1 LISQQWEMRLDAFPG
16 RGAFQLP
23 RSPLITLDSIKY
35 DDEDGI
41 EQTLGASVYGVDSV
55 GEMPARIW
63 LKGGESWPTTYPDAL
78 ETVRVLFTAGYG
90 TAGADV
96 PASIRAAL
104 LLLLGNLFEN
114 REAVVTGTIVTDL
127 PFGVRAL
134 LDLESAP
141 VLV

>member
-1 LISQQWEMRLDAFPG
+1 MRLDAFPG

-114 REAVVTGTIVTDL
+114 REAVVVGSGATNL
-127 PFGVRAL
+127 PLGVRAL